1 MEIERVLEI
10 RNSLGLH
17 ARAAARVVELG
28 KSFNSRLYLRKNDLE
43 VDADGVLSI
52 LSLSCPR
59 GTRIRARIVGDDAV
73 RFMEA
78 LERLFENRFGEN
90 Q

>member
-1 MEIERVLEI
+1 MEIERTLEI

-28 KSFNSRLYLRKNDLE
+28 KSFTSRLYLGKSDLE
-43 VDADGVLSI
+43 VDAEGVLSI
-52 LSLSCPR
+52 LSLSCPK
-59 GTRIRARIVGDDAV
+59 GTRVRARIVGDDAWA
-73 RFMEA
+73 FMEA

-90 Q
+90 S